1 MKGGLG
7 NGSSEGGHTGLVCL
21 SGDRGHSH
29 LGLDLAGA
37 GGSCSVQGDTEEKN
51 HGFQIRKAS
60 WRRRVGNRDRKEG
73 RGRAGEGSHGWGT
86 GRQISWPG

>member
-1 MKGGLG
+1 M
-7 NGSSEGGHTGLVCL
+7 
-21 SGDRGHSH
+21 
-29 LGLDLAGA
+29 
-37 GGSCSVQGDTEEKN
+37 QGDTEEKN

-73 RGRAGEGSHGWGT
+73 RGRAGEGSHGWGK